1 MVDAGYSLT
10 EVAKALLV
18 SRTTLWRR
26 LTESN
31 MVIEKFTDICERDL
45 EELRSFQD
53 QNPHS
58 GESLIQ
64 GHFLSIGV
72 LVQQKRVREVL
83 QRLYPIARTNHW
95 QEVISR
101 RTYSVPGPNS
111 LWHIDGHHSL
121 IRWRFVVHGGIDG
134 FSRCITY
141 LHCSTN
147 NSSVTVFKLFE
158 EE

>member
-1 MVDAGYSLT
+1 MTGGVTVRGSHSPHDTGESLASRNCGHLYGSSKVYSCLVDAGYSLT

-45 EELRSFQD
+45 EELIRSFQD

-64 GHFLSIGV
+64 GHLLSIGV
-72 LVQQKRVREVL
+72 RVQQKRVREVL
-83 QRLYPIARTNHW
+83 QHLYPIARTNCW

-101 RTYSVPGPNS
+101 RTYSVS
-111 LWHIDGHHSL
+111 
-121 IRWRFVVHGGIDG
+121 
-134 FSRCITY
+134 
-141 LHCSTN
+141 
-147 NSSVTVFKLFE
+147 
-158 EE
+158 